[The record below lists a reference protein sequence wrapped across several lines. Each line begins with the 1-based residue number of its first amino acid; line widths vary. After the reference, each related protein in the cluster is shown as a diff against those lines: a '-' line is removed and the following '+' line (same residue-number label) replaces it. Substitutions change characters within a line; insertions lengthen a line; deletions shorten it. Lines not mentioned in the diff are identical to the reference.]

1 MVSFT
6 AEDKCLIKFFRLE
19 KVWNLE
25 CLANGARIS
34 VEKLENT
41 LNDFIRKLDKTDSS
55 RPGSP
60 ERSAHDLSIADQAGS
75 DEQSD

>member
-1 MVSFT
+1 MMSLT
-6 AEDKCLIKFFRLE
+6 AEDKCLIKSSRLE

-41 LNDFIRKLDKTDSS
+41 SNDFIRKLDKTDSS

-60 ERSAHDLSIADQAGS
+60 ERSAHDLPGADKPGS